1 MTFYGEQALANP
13 FLHFTLMDL
22 SSNFCSKGMSYYL
35 QNLFQISLAI
45 YGIFFFYDQET
56 RKLLF
61 QRRRGVLS
69 FSLVNLQSR
78 HVRLEGI

>member
-1 MTFYGEQALANP
+1 
-13 FLHFTLMDL
+13 
-22 SSNFCSKGMSYYL
+22 MSYYL